1 MEMKDNS
8 KEGLSSFDENKNQT
22 METKEICHVVASF
35 KSYTCCLQWLSLLSR
50 HTETKQRSL
59 REKKKSSKLQTVGW
73 FLLIPT
79 HPAVKKKKKKLF
91 LMLVYSSG
99 GNKDRLLSLRIK
111 TWFNL

>member
-59 REKKKSSKLQTVGW
+59 REKKKKFKTSNSWLVSAHTDT
-73 FLLIPT
+73 PSC
-79 HPAVKKKKKKLF
+79 KKKTKKT
-91 LMLVYSSG
+91 V
-99 GNKDRLLSLRIK
+99 
-111 TWFNL
+111 FNACV

>member
-22 METKEICHVVASF
+22 METKEICNVVASF

-59 REKKKSSKLQTVGW
+59 REKKKVQNFKQSAGFCSYRHTQL
-73 FLLIPT
+73 
-79 HPAVKKKKKKLF
+79 
-91 LMLVYSSG
+91 
-99 GNKDRLLSLRIK
+99 
-111 TWFNL
+111 

>member
-1 MEMKDNS
+1 MKERPAPGD
-8 KEGLSSFDENKNQT
+8 ERQQQGGLFSFDENKNQT

-35 KSYTCCLQWLSLLSR
+35 KSHTCCLQWLSLLSR

-79 HPAVKKKKKKLF
+79 HPAVKEQF
-91 LMLVYSSG
+91 
-99 GNKDRLLSLRIK
+99 
-111 TWFNL
+111 